1 MRRETYDPDVP
12 AAVRIRLVVLTAL
25 VVVGASAAGA
35 SGGGGTPAD
44 PGWDATLNYSAVQST
59 PIPHVSKLHLR
70 VTRLGAVVYDRIVP
84 LPPDCIAHGCEL
96 VPPAP
101 GRPFQLVDLGPK
113 KGPMALI
120 WLSTGGAHCCT
131 VVRAVSIPDGATA
144 ARNFGNSGARLVTL
158 GGKKVFVT
166 ADDRFAYLF
175 TSFASSGLPVQVW
188 RFQNGV
194 FAVVTRQFPDTI
206 DADAVRWWTLT
217 QRARRAH
224 GEARGVFAA
233 WAADKCQLDQKAD
246 VQRELASGVAAGA
259 FSPPNGESSGPAG
272 QQYATA
278 LLSKLTA
285 WGYCR

>member
-1 MRRETYDPDVP
+1 MLAT
-12 AAVRIRLVVLTAL
+12 ARIRLVVLAVL

-59 PIPHVSKLHLR
+59 PFPLVSKLHLR

-84 LPPDCIAHGCEL
+84 LPRDCIAKGCEL

-113 KGPMALI
+113 RGPMALI
-120 WLSTGGAHCCT
+120 WLSTGAAHCCT

-144 ARNFGNSGARLVTL
+144 ARNFGDSGARLVTL
-158 GGKKVFVT
+158 GGKKVFVS
-166 ADDRFAYLF
+166 ADARFAYLF
-175 TSFASSGLPVQVW
+175 TSFASSGLPVQIW
-188 RFQNGV
+188 RFQNGAFV
-194 FAVVTRQFPDTI
+194 VVTRQFPDSVV
-206 DADAVRWWTLT
+206 ADAERWWTLT
-217 QRARRAH
+217 QRARGSH

-233 WAADKCQLDQKAD
+233 WAADKCLLGQKAD
-246 VQRELASGVAAGA
+246 VQRELASGVAAGV
-259 FSPPNGESSGPAG
+259 FSPPNGEPSGLAG

-278 LLSKLTA
+278 LLRKLTA
-285 WGYCR
+285 WGYCH

>member
-1 MRRETYDPDVP
+1 ML
-12 AAVRIRLVVLTAL
+12 AAARIRLLVLVAL
-25 VVVGASAAGA
+25 VAVGSFASGA
-35 SGGGGTPAD
+35 SGGGGTPAV

-59 PIPHVSKLHLR
+59 PFPRVSKLHLR
-70 VTRLGAVVYDRIVP
+70 VTRLGAVVYDRIVA
-84 LPPDCIAHGCEL
+84 LPRDCIATGCEL

-101 GRPFQLVDLGPK
+101 GRPFQLVDIGPK

-144 ARNFGNSGARLVTL
+144 ARNFGDSGARLVTL
-158 GGKKVFVT
+158 GGKKLFVS

-175 TSFASSGLPVQVW
+175 TSFVSSGLPVQTW
-188 RFQNGV
+188 RFQNGAFV
-194 FAVVTRQFPDTI
+194 TVTRQFRALVAE
-206 DADAVRWWTLT
+206 DAARWWNATLK
-217 QRARRAH
+217 ARRAH

-233 WAADKCQLDQKAD
+233 WAADKCLLGEKVAA
-246 VQRELASGVAAGA
+246 QRELASGVAAGV
-259 FSPPNGESSGPAG
+259 FSPPNGEIGGPAG

>member
-1 MRRETYDPDVP
+1 ML
-12 AAVRIRLVVLTAL
+12 AAARIRLVVLAVL

-59 PIPHVSKLHLR
+59 PFPLVSKLHLR

-84 LPPDCIAHGCEL
+84 LPRDCIAKGCEL

-113 KGPMALI
+113 KGPMAVI

-144 ARNFGNSGARLVTL
+144 ARNFGNSGARLVKL

-166 ADDRFAYLF
+166 ADDRFADLF
-175 TSFASSGLPVQVW
+175 TSFASSGPPVQVVQ
-188 RFQNGV
+188 FKNGS
-194 FAVVTRQFPDTI
+194 FGTVTRAYPAMVV
-206 DADAVRWWTLT
+206 ADAARWWDATLK
-217 QRARRAH
+217 ARSAR

-233 WAADKCQLDQKAD
+233 WAADKCLLGEKAA
-246 VQRELASGVAAGA
+246 VQRELASGVAAGV
-259 FSPPNGESSGPAG
+259 FSPPRGESSGVAG